1 MGTQGLSAVLCGRKL
16 ENKFYKQMSVL
27 VDNGGSGNSEQLMG
41 LKPGWRGEEGLANIR
56 SAH

>member
-1 MGTQGLSAVLCGRKL
+1 MLCGRKL

-56 SAH
+56 SSH

>member
-16 ENKFYKQMSVL
+16 ENKFYKQLS

-41 LKPGWRGEEGLANIR
+41 LKPGWSVEGSLANIR